1 MSDSDKLAYAMG
13 GIVVAGL
20 LYLVLA
26 LLFKLVGAQKVMRFF
41 PPIVTGPI
49 IILIGLN
56 LSGTAVSNASTCW
69 WLALVA
75 IAIIIVANIWGKGMV
90 KIIPILLG
98 VVGSYLVALVAT
110 LCGAQLPDANG
121 VMQPLINFSA
131 MKSASVVGLQQFVL
145 AKFDLTAILVM
156 APIAIAA
163 MMEHIG
169 DISAISSTT
178 GRNFIADPGLHRTL
192 LGDGLATALAGAF
205 GGPANTTYGENTGV
219 LALSKVYDP
228 RVVRLA
234 AVYAIILSFSP
245 KFDALVNSIPTAIVG
260 GVSFILYGMIS
271 AVGVRNVVE
280 NRVDLTKSR
289 NLIIAAVIFVC
300 GLGFQRHRRHHLHRG
315 QCQHHPDGSGHR
327 RSGGCDPQR
336 RSPRQRLSVRHRSRG
351 RQVPPTWA
359 PIDPHL
365 FPYGTGPERDTAP
378 ALCRIFLIA
387 AFPWAASACR
397 PDGSG
402 SRYRTPS
409 CRAMATPSTHKT
421 PLGRQDGRQ
430 RHTDAPHGAEI
441 QQHRHQRTAGP
452 LKHAAGHDGGPEQ
465 RLHECLDPQYSHAQ
479 LNDGLVH
486 RHHADHG
493 RGQHIQQRPRD
504 HHHAH
509 AQRNRQPAQPIG
521 QILPPGAYALAHQR
535 GGRRLHAKGGHI
547 AETLRRYG
555 EGVGRRGDDAQRG
568 HDGGGHHPGGGKN
581 GALAHDG
588 SRDRQAALQ
597 LCRRKPCLFAPPQV
611 QLRRPHQ
618 QDIGQ
623 HHRNDHL
630 RQRRSHGGTQNPQ
643 TEARQ
648 RHPSTRSVPLGK
660 MRKAL
665 NTTSSRHITT
675 MQMPGVSCCPPNAAV
690 RRRGYSAA

>member
-1 MSDSDKLAYAMG
+1 MATLNAGRYATMSDSDKLAYAMG

-41 PPIVTGPI
+41 PPIVTGPM

-56 LSGTAVSNASTCW
+56 LAGTAVSNASTCW

-75 IAIIIVANIWGKGMV
+75 IGIIIVANIWGKGMV

-131 MKSASVVGLQQFVL
+131 VKSASIVGLQQFVL

-178 GRNFIADPGLHRTL
+178 GKNFIADPGLHRTL

-300 GLGFQRHRRHHLHRG
+300 GLGFSATG
-315 QCQHHPDGSGHR
+315 GITFTVGSA
-327 RSGGCDPQR
+327 SIT
-336 RSPRQRLSVRHRSRG
+336 L
-351 RQVPPTWA
+351 
-359 PIDPHL
+359 
-365 FPYGTGPERDTAP
+365 TGLA
-378 ALCRIFLIA
+378 IA
-387 AFPWAASACR
+387 ALAGVILNAVLPGNDYRFGTDPEGDKSA
-397 PDGSG
+397 DLGS
-402 SRYRTPS
+402 Y
-409 CRAMATPSTHKT
+409 
-421 PLGRQDGRQ
+421 
-430 RHTDAPHGAEI
+430 
-441 QQHRHQRTAGP
+441 
-452 LKHAAGHDGGPEQ
+452 
-465 RLHECLDPQYSHAQ
+465 
-479 LNDGLVH
+479 
-486 RHHADHG
+486 
-493 RGQHIQQRPRD
+493 
-504 HHHAH
+504 
-509 AQRNRQPAQPIG
+509 
-521 QILPPGAYALAHQR
+521 
-535 GGRRLHAKGGHI
+535 
-547 AETLRRYG
+547 
-555 EGVGRRGDDAQRG
+555 
-568 HDGGGHHPGGGKN
+568 
-581 GALAHDG
+581 
-588 SRDRQAALQ
+588 
-597 LCRRKPCLFAPPQV
+597 
-611 QLRRPHQ
+611 
-618 QDIGQ
+618 
-623 HHRNDHL
+623 
-630 RQRRSHGGTQNPQ
+630 
-643 TEARQ
+643 
-648 RHPSTRSVPLGK
+648 
-660 MRKAL
+660 
-665 NTTSSRHITT
+665 
-675 MQMPGVSCCPPNAAV
+675 
-690 RRRGYSAA
+690 